1 MVNVMNK
8 QQEYYK
14 VIADLWQYMK
24 RHLPA
29 DNTDNWAKSVVEDAR
44 SFAAEHGATK
54 FAQELASAALWELDR
69 TSKR

>member
-1 MVNVMNK
+1 MNK

-29 DNTDNWAKSVVEDAR
+29 DNTDAWAKAVVEDAKA
-44 SFAAEHGATK
+44 FAARHNDSR
-54 FAQELASAALWELDR
+54 FSQELVQVAMWELDR
-69 TSKR
+69 SVRG